1 QISGSSHARV
11 HVVVRTDP
19 AQRHRAD
26 LAAIERRIAEAA
38 LTWADRLRE
47 VLAERRGEAA
57 ALALAGRYRQAFPLA
72 YQDDVAPAEAL
83 EHRDAVAIDIARIEA
98 NFREAF
104 AAAWSGAVENDGF
117 NRLLLGAELTAP
129 QVVVLRAFC
138 RYLLQT
144 GVPFSQAS
152 MERALGANPG
162 IARNLVRLFEAR
174 FQPAAARS
182 RGGGPR
188 GAEALAPQIRSG
200 L

>member
-1 QISGSSHARV
+1 AQISGSSHARV

-57 ALALAGRYRQAFPLA
+57 ALALAGRYRQAVRLA
-72 YQDDVAPAEAL
+72 YQVDVAPAEAL
-83 EHRDAVAIDIARIEA
+83 AAR
-98 NFREAF
+98 
-104 AAAWSGAVENDGF
+104 
-117 NRLLLGAELTAP
+117 

-138 RYLLQT
+138 RYLLRT

-182 RGGGPR
+182 RRGGPR
-188 GAEALAPQIRSG
+188 GAETLAAQIRSG
-200 L
+200 LDGVSSL